1 MSTVNKSEVFD
12 KSNVQYK
19 SKSVKLGKIYEAGIN
34 PYPNIFKP
42 THFSVELQ
50 SKYADLP
57 ADDSECPDNVVVAGR
72 VISIRN
78 NGMFIDIVDR
88 DGKIQI
94 YSYEISTPKS
104 ELDKLSLLD
113 TGDIIGVSGKIKRTK
128 RGELSVVAKNITILS
143 KSLQPMPEKYHG
155 VTDVELRYRQ
165 RYVDFMVNK
174 DAKDIIL
181 KRSVVISEIRKFLSE
196 RGFIEFETPI
206 FHPVLGGA
214 SALPFTTHYNALNRN
229 FYLRIATELYLKR
242 LIIAGF
248 DRVFEI
254 GKDFRNEGID
264 TRHLPEFT
272 MIELYQSYADYND
285 MMEICE
291 TLFNHLAQKLYGE
304 NVIEWNGNK
313 INLSAPFKR
322 VKLVEEVGKIL
333 NCPNIMDLSDN
344 AEEMWNIAKSNG
356 IKLKGNE
363 TWGQVIEEV
372 FDQRIEETLI
382 QPTFLIDY
390 PADICPLTK
399 KHRDNPKLAERFE
412 LFIGGREF
420 GNAYSELTDPVYQR
434 QMFEDQMKKKE
445 LGDAEASQQMDD
457 DFLNALEYGMP
468 PTGGL
473 GIGIDRLVMLMTGST
488 SIRDVV
494 AFPTLRDIK

>member
-1 MSTVNKSEVFD
+1 MSNNSLNEIEKD
-12 KSNVQYK
+12 NIQRK
-19 SKSVKLGKIYEAGIN
+19 SKSVKLEKIYEVGIN

-42 THFSVELQ
+42 THFSADLQ
-50 SKYADLP
+50 IKYADLP
-57 ADDSECPDNVVVAGR
+57 ADDSECNDEVTVAGR

-78 NGMFIDIVDR
+78 DGMFIDVNDR

-94 YSYEISTPKS
+94 YSHENSTPAS
-104 ELDKLSLLD
+104 ELDKLKLLD
-113 TGDIIGVSGKIKRTK
+113 TGDVIGVSGKIKRTK
-128 RGELSVVAKNITILS
+128 RGELSVVANNITILS

-155 VTDVELRYRQ
+155 VTDIELRYRQ

-174 DAKDIIL
+174 DAKDVIL
-181 KRSVVISEIRKFLSE
+181 KRSIIISEIRRFLSE
-196 RGFIEFETPI
+196 RGYIEFETPI

-214 SALPFTTHYNALNRN
+214 NALPFTTHYNALNRD

-242 LIIAGF
+242 LVISGF

-291 TLFNHLAQKLYGE
+291 SLFNHLAETLYSK
-304 NVIEWNGNK
+304 NIIEWNGYE

-322 VKLVEEVGKIL
+322 VKLVEEAGRVIG
-333 NCPNIMDLSDN
+333 CPDIMDLSNNPEILRD
-344 AEEMWNIAKSNG
+344 ISKGQG

-363 TWGQVIEEV
+363 TWGQIIEAI
-372 FDQRIEETLI
+372 FDQKIEETLI

-445 LGDAEASQQMDD
+445 LGDTEATQQMDD

-473 GIGIDRLVMLMTGST
+473 GIGIDRLVMLMTGAT